1 MAVPQDCGVIEVN
14 QTYSS
19 SLGSS
24 VGARSR
30 GVNRRRHSRV
40 AALGVMTAIAISAGF
55 LHHFHTETQLRAR
68 LGEASGSMASAG
80 PLAYFPR

>member
-1 MAVPQDCGVIEVN
+1 MAVPQDCGVIEVS

-24 VGARSR
+24 SGARPR
-30 GVNRRRHSRV
+30 GASRRRHSRV
-40 AALGVMTAIAISAGF
+40 AALGVMAAIAISAG
-55 LHHFHTETQLRAR
+55 LLSHFHTETQLRAS
-68 LGEASGSMASAG
+68 LGDASVAMTPAG